1 MRLLLDTHVLIWWL
15 DDSPRL
21 GDHARSA
28 IADGAN
34 QIFVSAVS
42 ACEMS
47 IKTASG
53 KLRAPADLERQL
65 ADNSFE
71 ELPFTVRH
79 GVAVRDL
86 PPHHGDPFD
95 RMLVAQA
102 VCEGLT
108 IVTAAPQIPAYDVP
122 VLAA

>member
-1 MRLLLDTHVLIWWL
+1 MRLLLDTHILIWWL
-15 DDSPRL
+15 DNSPRL
-21 GDHARSA
+21 TELARSA

-34 QIFVSAVS
+34 QVFVSAVS

-47 IKTASG
+47 LKAAKG
-53 KLRAPADLERQL
+53 KLRAPVDLERQV

-71 ELPFTVRH
+71 ELPFTLRH
-79 GVAVRDL
+79 GVALRDL

-108 IVTAAPQIPAYDVP
+108 HVTADPQISAYDVP
-122 VLAA
+122 ILVA

>member
-15 DDSPRL
+15 EDSPRL
-21 GDHARSA
+21 GDQARSA

-34 QIFVSAVS
+34 QVFVSAVS

-47 IKTASG
+47 VKAAKG
-53 KLRAPADLERQL
+53 KIRAPTDLARQV

-71 ELPFTVRH
+71 EMPLTIRH
-79 GVAVRDL
+79 GALVRDL
-86 PPHHGDPFD
+86 PAHHGDPFD

-108 IVTAAPQIPAYDVP
+108 VVTADQQMSSYDVP
-122 VLAA
+122 ILAT